1 MTETAAS
8 RREIGWGPLDDAA
21 RGLPGDVISLVR
33 DALAHDP
40 GKPVFIFEDGVVV
53 SRQEFRDAV
62 ERFAGFLSGRV
73 GPGDRVLI
81 MLENRTEFMV
91 AWIAANA
98 CGASLVPINTS
109 AGEHDAGH
117 IVRDSAAAL
126 AVAGPEQADLIR
138 GVSGPDGPE
147 VVVVE
152 GDEPHGLS
160 SYAPGSAPLR
170 LDDVEVD
177 PDAITN
183 VYYTSGT
190 TGPPKGCMVGH
201 DYWIRF
207 VELYLGLYGLGP
219 DDRLL
224 CCLQFFYNDPPWLF
238 LTSLRA
244 GVPLVAMRRFSVSRF
259 WPVVTR
265 NQVTRLFG
273 LASIPALL
281 LKAEPRPE
289 EQEQRVAFSLHVGIP
304 AQLHAEFVR
313 RWGFPWVE
321 GYGLTES
328 GLVVAMPLEYAEK
341 MKGSGSIGLPCPG
354 VEVRLVDDEGSEVA
368 VGDPGEVLIRAPG
381 MMRGYLNR
389 PDATAETLSDG
400 WLHSGDLARRDEE
413 GFLYFLGRK
422 KDIVRRA
429 GENVA
434 AAEVE
439 NVLRSHPQVLEAA
452 VVPVPDD
459 LRGEEV
465 KAYIGLV
472 EGVSPDAVPPSEIV
486 DFCRERLSK
495 HKVPRYIEYRQEPFP
510 RTPSMRV
517 KKSALIAEVE
527 DPFRD
532 AWDRDSEMPEWSGRQ
547 RRTASEDSEPTDQ
560 RR

>member
-1 MTETAAS
+1 VTETATS
-8 RREIGWGPLDDAA
+8 RRKVGWGRLDDSA
-21 RGLPGDVISLVR
+21 RSLPADVITLVR
-33 DALAHDP
+33 SALVTDP
-40 GKPVFIFEDGVVV
+40 TKPVFIFEDGIVVT
-53 SRQEFRDAV
+53 RQEFRDAV
-62 ERFAGFLSGRV
+62 EQFAGYLSEKV
-73 GPGDRVLI
+73 DPGDRVLI

-91 AWIAANA
+91 AWIAVNA

-117 IVRDSAAAL
+117 IVRDSAAVL
-126 AVAGPEQADLIR
+126 AVVGTEYADLIGR
-138 GVSGPDGPE
+138 VAGDDGPA
-147 VVVVE
+147 VVVVGGE
-152 GDEPHGLS
+152 EPRGLA
-160 SYAPGSAPLR
+160 SYQSESGPLR

-177 PDAITN
+177 PEAITN

-207 VELYLGLYGLGP
+207 VELYLGLYRLGP

-238 LTSLRA
+238 LTSLQA

-265 NQVTRLFG
+265 NKVTRLFG

-281 LKAEPRPE
+281 LKAEPRAE
-289 EQEQRVAFSLHVGIP
+289 ERDQKAEFALHVGIP
-304 AQLHAEFVR
+304 APLHAEFVR

-328 GLVVAMPLEYAEK
+328 GLVVAMPLEYAEQ
-341 MKGSGSIGLPCPG
+341 MTGSGSIGLPCPG
-354 VEVRLVDDEGSEVA
+354 VSIRLVDDEGADVA

-381 MMRGYLNR
+381 MMRGYLNK
-389 PDATAETLSDG
+389 PDVTAETLTDG
-400 WLHSGDLARRDEE
+400 WLHSGDLARWDEE

-439 NVLRSHPQVLEAA
+439 NVLRSHPQVLEVA
-452 VVPVPDD
+452 VVPVPDE

-465 KAYIGLV
+465 KAYVALV
-472 EGVSPDAVPPSEIV
+472 EGMGADSVPPVELV

-495 HKVPRYIEYRQEPFP
+495 HKVPRYIEYREEPFP

-527 DPFRD
+527 DPFKD
-532 AWDRDSEMPEWSGRQ
+532 AWDRDRELPDWSGRAHQ
-547 RRTASEDSEPTDQ
+547 TTSRSD
-560 RR
+560 

>member
-1 MTETAAS
+1 VTGKAAS
-8 RREIGWGPLDDAA
+8 RHEAGWGPLGEAA

-33 DALAHDP
+33 DALAKDP
-40 GKPVFIFEDGVVV
+40 AQPVFIFEDGVVV
-53 SRQEFRDAV
+53 TRQRFREAV
-62 ERFAGFLSGRV
+62 EGFAGYLSERIE
-73 GPGDRVLI
+73 PGDRVLI
-81 MLENRTEFMV
+81 MLDNRTEFMV
-91 AWIAANA
+91 AWIAVNA

-117 IVRDSAAAL
+117 ILRDSAP
-126 AVAGPEQADLIR
+126 AVAVVGAEHAELIGR
-138 GVSGPDGPE
+138 VAGADGPE
-147 VVVVE
+147 LVIVD
-152 GDEPHGLS
+152 GQEPDGLAS
-160 SYAPGSAPLR
+160 HTSDSAPLT
-170 LDDVEVD
+170 LDRVEVD
-177 PDAITN
+177 PDAVTN

-207 VELYLGLYGLGP
+207 VELYLGLYGLAP

-238 LTSLRA
+238 LTSLQA

-265 NQVTRLFG
+265 NEVTRLFG

-281 LKAEPRPE
+281 LKGEPRPE
-289 EQEQRVAFSLHVGIP
+289 EREHHVEFALHVGIP
-304 AQLHAEFVR
+304 AQLHAEFVD

-328 GLVVAMPLEYAEK
+328 GLVVAMPLEHAEQ
-341 MKGSGSIGLPCPG
+341 MTGSGSIGLPCPG
-354 VEVRLVDDEGSEVA
+354 VSIRLVDDEGAEV
-368 VGDPGEVLIRAPG
+368 GIGEPGEVLIQAPG

-389 PDATAETLSDG
+389 PDATSETLTDG
-400 WLHSGDLARRDEE
+400 WLHSGDLARRDEQ

-452 VVPVPDD
+452 VVPVPDE

-465 KAYIGLV
+465 KAYVALVEGAGAESVPPVGLV
-472 EGVSPDAVPPSEIV
+472 E
-486 DFCRERLSK
+486 FCRERLAK
-495 HKVPRYIEYRQEPFP
+495 HKVPRYIEYRVEDFP

-527 DPFRD
+527 DPFEN
-532 AWDRDSEMPEWSGRQ
+532 AWDRDSELPEWSGAG
-547 RRTASEDSEPTDQ
+547 RTASKRE
-560 RR
+560 

>member
-1 MTETAAS
+1 MTPAPANRVEVS
-8 RREIGWGPLDDAA
+8 WPPLDPAVADMPADIVTLA
-21 RGLPGDVISLVR
+21 RE
-33 DALAHDP
+33 ALDREP
-40 GKPVFIFEDGVVV
+40 SKPAFIFEDGTVVT
-53 SRQEFRDAV
+53 RERFRAAV
-62 ERFAGFLSGRV
+62 EDFAGYLKERV
-73 GPGDRVLI
+73 EPGDRVLI

-91 AWIAANA
+91 AWLAVNA
-98 CGASLVPINTS
+98 CEASLVSVNTS

-117 IVRDSAAAL
+117 VARDSAAKL
-126 AVAGPEQADLIR
+126 AICGADHEQLVR
-138 GVSGPDGPE
+138 GVVDPGETE
-147 VVVVE
+147 VVVVS
-152 GDEPHGLS
+152 GAEPNGLAHYVGES
-160 SYAPGSAPLR
+160 GPLR
-170 LDDVEVD
+170 LAEVSVD

-190 TGPPKGCMVGH
+190 TGPPKGCTIAH

-238 LTSLRA
+238 LASLRA
-244 GVPLVAMRRFSVSRF
+244 GAPLVTMRRFSVSRF
-259 WPVVTR
+259 WPVVVENR
-265 NQVTRLFG
+265 VTRLFA

-289 EQEQRVAFSLHVGIP
+289 ERRHQVESALHIGIP
-304 AQLHAEFVR
+304 AQLHAEFVE

-328 GLVVAMPLEYAEK
+328 GLVVAMPLEQAEE
-341 MKGSGSIGLPCPG
+341 MTGSGSIGLPCPG
-354 VEVRLVDDEGSEVA
+354 VSIRLVDDEGREV
-368 VGDPGEVLIRAPG
+368 GPDEPGEILIRAPG

-389 PDATAETLSDG
+389 PEATAETLADG
-400 WLHSGDLARRDEE
+400 WLHSGDLARRDEA
-413 GFLYFLGRK
+413 GYLYFLGRK

-439 NVLRSHPQVLEAA
+439 NVLRSHPSVLEAA
-452 VVPVPDD
+452 VVAVPDE

-465 KAYIGLV
+465 KAYVALV
-472 EGVSPDAVPPSEIV
+472 EDTSVVTPAVLV
-486 DFCRERLSK
+486 DFCRDRLAK
-495 HKVPRYIEYRQEPFP
+495 HKVPRYIEYRTDPFP

-517 KKSALIAEVE
+517 KKSALLAEVE
-527 DPFRD
+527 DPFAL
-532 AWDRDSEMPEWSGRQ
+532 AWDRDQELPDWNERKPKE
-547 RRTASEDSEPTDQ
+547 R
-560 RR
+560 